1 MKPPQPYAT
10 AVANGSCQLM
20 KRAAVHSSQAFR
32 DVAGVETTNESAAR
46 VKRDW
51 ATKKVWL
58 VAIGRA
64 NSIGLIGRPGDSLHS
79 MLTADAPRR
88 VARS

>member
-20 KRAAVHSSQAFR
+20 KRAAVHSSQAFPG
-32 DVAGVETTNESAAR
+32 VAGVETNYESAAR

-64 NSIGLIGRPGDSLHS
+64 KFYWTHWSTERQPSFNVDS
-79 MLTADAPRR
+79 RR
-88 VARS
+88 A

>member
-1 MKPPQPYAT
+1 
-10 AVANGSCQLM
+10 M

-64 NSIGLIGRPGDSLHS
+64 NSIGLIGRPGDSPS
-79 MLTADAPRR
+79 FNVDSRR
-88 VARS
+88 AQTRGQELKT